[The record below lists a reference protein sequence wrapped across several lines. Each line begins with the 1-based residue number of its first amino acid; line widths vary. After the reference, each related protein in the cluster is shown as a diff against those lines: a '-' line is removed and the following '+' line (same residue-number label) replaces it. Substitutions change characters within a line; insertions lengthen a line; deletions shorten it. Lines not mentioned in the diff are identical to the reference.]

1 MTKTYALKRLLE
13 HGPMTAAEIVE
24 CTGWKCRQVEGAL
37 REVLRANLV
46 VPSGYSK
53 GRGARGGF
61 TYEAVVASGSFPGG
75 AYAGNSRPGL
85 GLFHGAPK
93 GVK

>member
-13 HGPMTAAEIVE
+13 HGPMTRAQIVE
-24 CTGWKCRQVEGAL
+24 CTGWKRRQVESAL
-37 REVLRANLV
+37 QDVLRANLV
-46 VPSGYSK
+46 IPSGYAK
-53 GRGARGGF
+53 GRDVRGGF
-61 TYEAVVASGSFPGG
+61 TYEAAGARGSFPGG
-75 AYAGNSRPGL
+75 TDAGNSRPGL